1 MSTRHPT
8 EWCPHCRSKQ
18 RSTWKGTGLYCD
30 ARDHFIRSSKKSKK
44 AARPAST
51 NMYEVVRAHISDTF
65 SGRGVYTW
73 DELITWCDR
82 AGFEGLKSLCEE
94 MKQYD

>member
-1 MSTRHPT
+1 
-8 EWCPHCRSKQ
+8 
-18 RSTWKGTGLYCD
+18 
-30 ARDHFIRSSKKSKK
+30 
-44 AARPAST
+44 
-51 NMYEVVRAHISDTF
+51 MYEVVRAHIADTF

>member
-1 MSTRHPT
+1 MSGRHPV

-30 ARDHFIRSSKKSKK
+30 TKDHFIRSKK
-44 AARPAST
+44 AAKRTAPASRD
-51 NMYEVVRAHISDTF
+51 MYKVVCTHISDTF
-65 SGRGVYTW
+65 NKRGVYTW

-82 AGFEGLKSLCEE
+82 AGFKGLKSLCEE
-94 MKQYD
+94 MKQYG